1 MNRGRGSKRDARLA
15 FSCLW
20 LVSWYKCQ
28 YLIGWNN
35 WLTDVGLADLPRG
48 DNEEKFNPWN
58 VLSKWADSINK
69 CRHDHRLT
77 LNQLTICTKTKP
89 FYQFIKNIKYL
100 LYFIFWIFNKSLQFD
115 GASNEMINYDKLN
128 WVP

>member
-1 MNRGRGSKRDARLA
+1 MSMNRERGSKRDARLA

-35 WLTDVGLADLPRG
+35 WLTDVGPANLPRG

-69 CRHDHRLT
+69 CRHDYRLT
-77 LNQLTICTKTKP
+77 LREGFQKK
-89 FYQFIKNIKYL
+89 IKKVIMITSRRGGSARVNDYFLI
-100 LYFIFWIFNKSLQFD
+100 FIFFCSLCPNKISDSLM
-115 GASNEMINYDKLN
+115 SSS
-128 WVP
+128 